1 MLRFLKGSER
11 NILCSRAGFAV
22 HHGNAGVRI
31 VKNATRQ
38 RVEEESYVNKE

>member
-1 MLRFLKGSER
+1 MLRFLKGSGK
-11 NILCSRAGFAV
+11 NILCSRAGFAI

-31 VKNATRQ
+31 VKNASRE